1 MHYFIALHKML
12 AWLTKQLEYLTMLKK
27 LIFSAV
33 SIFSVSLVLAA
44 VNLNTATADELE
56 ALPGIGKAKAAAIVE
71 YREQNGGFKNKEELK
86 QVKGIGDKIY
96 EQVEKE
102 IEVAPVK
109 NTPKPQAAKPA
120 VKNTEKK

>member
-1 MHYFIALHKML
+1 M
-12 AWLTKQLEYLTMLKK
+12 MLKK

-33 SIFSVSLVLAA
+33 SVFGVSLALAA

-71 YREQNGGFKNKEELK
+71 YRTQNGGFKSKEELK

-96 EQVEKE
+96 EQVEKD
-102 IEVAPVK
+102 IEVTPTK
-109 NTPKPQAAKPA
+109 TTPKPKAAKPA
-120 VKNTEKK
+120 VKKETKK

>member
-1 MHYFIALHKML
+1 
-12 AWLTKQLEYLTMLKK
+12 MLKK

-33 SIFSVSLVLAA
+33 SVFGVSLALAA

-71 YREQNGGFKNKEELK
+71 YRTQNGGFKNKEELK

-102 IEVAPVK
+102 IEVAPAK

-120 VKNTEKK
+120 VKKDEKK

>member
-1 MHYFIALHKML
+1 
-12 AWLTKQLEYLTMLKK
+12 MLKK
-27 LIFSAV
+27 LIFSTV
-33 SIFSVSLVLAA
+33 SVLGVSFAMAA

-102 IEVAPVK
+102 VEVAPTK
-109 NTPKPQAAKPA
+109 NISKPQTAKPA
-120 VKNTEKK
+120 VKKTDK

>member
-1 MHYFIALHKML
+1 
-12 AWLTKQLEYLTMLKK
+12 MLKK

-33 SIFSVSLVLAA
+33 SVLGVSLAMAA

-102 IEVAPVK
+102 VEVAPVK
-109 NTPKPQAAKPA
+109 NEPKPKTAKSA
-120 VKNTEKK
+120 VKKDEKK

>member
-1 MHYFIALHKML
+1 
-12 AWLTKQLEYLTMLKK
+12 MLKK

-33 SIFSVSLVLAA
+33 SVFGVSFALAA

-96 EQVEKE
+96 AQVEKE
-102 IEVAPVK
+102 VEVAPVK
-109 NTPKPQAAKPA
+109 TEPKPKAAKP
-120 VKNTEKK
+120 VVEKDEKK

>member
-1 MHYFIALHKML
+1 
-12 AWLTKQLEYLTMLKK
+12 MLKK

-33 SIFSVSLVLAA
+33 SVFGVSLALAA

-71 YREQNGGFKNKEELK
+71 YRKQNGGFKNKEELK

-102 IEVAPVK
+102 IEVAPAK

-120 VKNTEKK
+120 TKKDEKK

>member
-1 MHYFIALHKML
+1 M
-12 AWLTKQLEYLTMLKK
+12 KK

-33 SIFSVSLVLAA
+33 SVLGVSLAMAA

-102 IEVAPVK
+102 VEVAPVK
-109 NTPKPQAAKPA
+109 NEPKPKTAKPA
-120 VKNTEKK
+120 VKKDEKK